1 MNSVRN
7 ILFSTILAWAGVS
20 LSACGGGSA
29 TPAPGPTSSS
39 PPCNTMQ
46 SVERQ
51 VTGPNGRPMAIRVA
65 LPEDRLPQFDPQ
77 RIVVRFAPSAFRA
90 DVAAKIE
97 NQIDRIGATP
107 LGLTNRLG
115 FQVFIVP
122 QGGDSDQA
130 MADMRALPGVQSV
143 THDAYR
149 YALTVPNDPTM
160 QNNFQ
165 QWDMFDINMPGA
177 WNLSTGNPAVTIAV
191 IDTGVDLTN
200 TDIATKVVGQHVFVS
215 GAPPSATV
223 QDDDGHGTNVSG
235 IAAADTNNAL
245 DVAGVGYNVGLID
258 VRVFGHPTQACQ
270 TPSAFASDIANG
282 ILWAIAPA
290 QGANVINL
298 SLGSGT
304 SDPNE
309 EGAVA
314 TALAQ
319 GVSVVA
325 AAGNDGQNAID
336 FPAADPG
343 VIAVGATVLQDV
355 MPNDPTGAVEVV
367 AGFSNFGPQL
377 AVVAP
382 GGGPTQAQVNACSQ
396 SINNCDYLQWIF
408 NLYSNTAFSGP
419 GNEAFFAGTSQ
430 ASPHVAGLV
439 ALMKSKAL
447 ADGKPLTPATARQ
460 LIINHA
466 ANIGDPHQGNGR
478 IDAQATL
485 SDPQI

>member
-1 MNSVRN
+1 
-7 ILFSTILAWAGVS
+7 
-20 LSACGGGSA
+20 
-29 TPAPGPTSSS
+29 
-39 PPCNTMQ
+39 
-46 SVERQ
+46 
-51 VTGPNGRPMAIRVA
+51 
-65 LPEDRLPQFDPQ
+65 
-77 RIVVRFAPSAFRA
+77 
-90 DVAAKIE
+90 VAAKIE
-97 NQIDRIGATP
+97 DQISRIGATP

-122 QGGDSDQA
+122 QTSDSDRA

-165 QWDMFDINMPGA
+165 QWDMFIINMPGA
-177 WNLSTGNPAVTIAV
+177 WNLSTGNPAVKIAV

-200 TDIATKVVGQHVFVS
+200 ADVASKVVGGSVFVS
-215 GAPPSATV
+215 GSSPGATI
-223 QDDDGHGTNVSG
+223 QDDDGHGTNVNG
-235 IAAADTNNAL
+235 IAAADTNNGL
-245 DVAGVGYNVGLID
+245 DVAGVGYNVSLID
-258 VRVFGHPTQACQ
+258 ARVFGHPTQACQ
-270 TPSAFASDIANG
+270 SPSAYASDIANA
-282 ILWAIAPA
+282 ILWAVS
-290 QGANVINL
+290 QNANVINL
-298 SLGSGT
+298 SLGSP
-304 SDPNE
+304 SADPNE
-309 EGAVA
+309 ESAVA

-325 AAGNDGQNAID
+325 AAGNDGANTVD

-343 VIAVGATVLQDV
+343 VIAVGATVLQDIT
-355 MPNDPTGAVEVV
+355 PNDPTGAVEVV
-367 AGFSNFGPQL
+367 AGYSNFGPQL

-396 SINNCDYLQWIF
+396 LISNCDYLQWIF

-419 GNEAFFAGTSQ
+419 GSEAFFAGTSQ

-447 ADGKPLTPATARQ
+447 ADGKSLTPATARQ
-460 LIINHA
+460 LIISHA
-466 ANIGDPHQGNGR
+466 VSIGDPHQGAGR